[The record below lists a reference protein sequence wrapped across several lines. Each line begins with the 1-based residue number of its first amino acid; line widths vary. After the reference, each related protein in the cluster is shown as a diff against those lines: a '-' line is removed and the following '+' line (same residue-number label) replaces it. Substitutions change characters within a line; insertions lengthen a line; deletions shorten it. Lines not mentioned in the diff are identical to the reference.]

1 MALSQLSVT
10 KQQRSRGSVVTPIIS
25 TFQLKKEGGGGG
37 LSFVSQCG
45 ASSRCA
51 ASSFPRSAVS
61 AVVPAAD
68 QLILPHTGR
77 RAGGGSCA
85 GTCDHRRHEICG
97 HGDQP
102 RCREH
107 RVDMLHNAFR
117 NFSTAYILDSDN
129 RKYFQH
135 HKHNLVI
142 FIIFNCLHIHTAT
155 HIMSRPDSSALSRIL

>member
-68 QLILPHTGR
+68 QLILPHTGAALV
-77 RAGGGSCA
+77 AGRVRGHVTTGDMRYADTETNQDA
-85 GTCDHRRHEICG
+85 GNIE
-97 HGDQP
+97 
-102 RCREH
+102 
-107 RVDMLHNAFR
+107 
-117 NFSTAYILDSDN
+117 
-129 RKYFQH
+129 
-135 HKHNLVI
+135 
-142 FIIFNCLHIHTAT
+142 
-155 HIMSRPDSSALSRIL
+155 